1 MIQRKIKRWCAAD
14 AAMVAACFFWALGTV
29 LTKDT
34 VSEPQFGFEIF
45 IFNSLRLLIATI
57 LLFLFCWLTGEK
69 VAIRGKDVLR
79 MALLSFF
86 GFFLFMAVFHY
97 GLTITTASHAG
108 ILIGTIPLFI
118 VIISTVTGVERAT
131 TRIVGGIAVGFAGV
145 AALTV
150 ENGAAMINTGDLLV
164 IVSCICWAVY
174 TVYGKALMEHYTPI
188 VAIAWIF
195 FFSTIYHIPLFFM
208 QLHSQSFDTVSVR
221 NWVNLVVAAI
231 GPLFISNALYFFS
244 LDKIGPSR
252 VGIYTNLEPGFT
264 LLLAYGIGIESFSI
278 RHVIGFLAI
287 MGGIG
292 LIKIDG
298 NTERV

>member
-1 MIQRKIKRWCAAD
+1 MIQKKMKRWGTAD

-29 LTKDT
+29 LTKDA
-34 VSEPQFGFEIF
+34 VSDLQYGFKIF

-57 LLFLFCWLTGEK
+57 LLFLYCRLTGK
-69 VAIRGKDVLR
+69 KTALLRKDVLR
-79 MALLSFF
+79 MALLAFF
-86 GFFLFMAVFHY
+86 GFFLFMAIFHY
-97 GLTITTASHAG
+97 GLTITTAAHAG

-131 TRIVGGIAVGFAGV
+131 MRIVGGVAVGFAGV
-145 AALTV
+145 AALTL
-150 ENGAAMINTGDLLV
+150 ENGASIINTGDLLV
-164 IVSCICWAVY
+164 IVSCVCWAVY
-174 TVYGKALMEHYTPI
+174 TVYGKALMEHYAPI
-188 VAIAWIF
+188 VTIAWIF

-208 QLHSQSFDTVSVR
+208 QLNNQSFDTISAR

-244 LDKIGPSR
+244 LDKIGPSL

-287 MGGIG
+287 MGGIC
-292 LIKIDG
+292 LIKIDR
-298 NTERV
+298 N